1 MSNVGSQAIKCRV
14 ETCKHHDT
22 SDYCKLTD
30 IVVGSEKSPAKD
42 ACETECKSFECD
54 CNY

>member
-1 MSNVGSQAIKCRV
+1 MSCAGSQAIKCRV
-14 ETCKHHDT
+14 ESCKHHDN

-30 IVVGSEKSPAKD
+30 IVVGCDKREAKD

-54 CNY
+54 CGC

>member
-22 SDYCKLTD
+22 SDYCKLTE
-30 IVVGSEKSPAKD
+30 IANI
-42 ACETECKSFECD
+42 
-54 CNY
+54 NYGKK